1 MSHSS
6 SWPCPPKRDLSELVC
21 LRLWGVEEVTELIYV
36 PKVKG
41 LFSVSGSSRTFCQS
55 EWIEEMWSINTME
68 YYSAMK
74 KNEITPFAAT
84 QMGPE
89 KILLSEERQIEK
101 DASYAVTHQW
111 NPIFKRIQRNLFTKQ
126 KRLTENKFMA
136 PKGKMQGGW
145 DKSGASVTEIRR

>member
-21 LRLWGVEEVTELIYV
+21 LMLWGVEEVTELIYV

-84 QMGPE
+84 
-89 KILLSEERQIEK
+89 
-101 DASYAVTHQW
+101 
-111 NPIFKRIQRNLFTKQ
+111 
-126 KRLTENKFMA
+126 
-136 PKGKMQGGW
+136 
-145 DKSGASVTEIRR
+145 